1 MPSIK
6 KNNLPT
12 KDIFN
17 FNRKA
22 RSRIHLSDRLRY
34 LRFKVVNIAN
44 YIQNVEKLVEHLNE
58 VNFYFL

>member
-12 KDIFN
+12 KDISN
-17 FNRKA
+17 FNQKA

-44 YIQNVEKLVEHLNE
+44 YFQNVEKLVEHLNE

>member
-58 VNFYFL
+58 VNF